1 MGAATDPGRFALT
14 SARATAAKAV
24 AGMWSTLTAW
34 LPARRRYEGASVSR
48 RTANWVTRSTSANA
62 EIKTDLVTLR
72 NRHRDLIRSN
82 PWAERAVAAIVNNV
96 IGAGIRCTWKSSR
109 RQKRWAAWWEST
121 ACDANGRLDGYGLQQ
136 QLMRAIAESGEVLV
150 RRQWRLPADNL
161 LLANDPPPLELR
173 VLEADYLDHAKN
185 EDLPGGGYIKLGVE
199 FDAQDRRV
207 GYWLF
212 PRHPGEGSGVAT
224 SVFVSAD
231 QILHLYLAE
240 RPNQVRGVPWG
251 RAGYMAMRHV
261 ADYQDAQRERMRL
274 ASCFM
279 GFRRVDSLTDV
290 PAELQ
295 PDEYSLLDKLEPG
308 TLEYL
313 PPGMEMEFAT
323 PPQPEDDVAFIAG
336 QLRAIAAGYGLPYE
350 ILTGDLSQ
358 VNFSS
363 ARMGWNE
370 FGRNIESWRWGLLG
384 PQLLQPIARWFLEA
398 EALGT
403 GRLQAAEI
411 PLWTAPARVMV
422 DEVRE
427 VPALVEKVRAG
438 LISMPEAIRQQGM
451 DPDTTL
457 AEIAAWN
464 AKLDAAGVVL
474 STDPRQDLAASAT
487 AAAADGDDDAT
498 DRPDGLDDQDD
509 PSDAPDGLDDD
520 PDDATDPDD
529 SVTPARSA
537 IARPAAPRAGRRPDP
552 VRLP

>member
-1 MGAATDPGRFALT
+1 MGAATDPSRFRL
-14 SARATAAKAV
+14 SARQARVSFGTELVRLARTAGAKL
-24 AGMWSTLTAW
+24 AGL
-34 LPARRRYEGASVSR
+34 LPARRKYEAASISR
-48 RTANWVTRSTSANA
+48 RTANWSTRSSGPNT
-62 EIKTDLVTLR
+62 EISGDLVTLR
-72 NRHRDLIRSN
+72 NRHRDLIRNN
-82 PWAERAVAAIVNNV
+82 PWAERAMNAIVNNV

-109 RQKRWAAWWEST
+109 RQKRWVAWWETT
-121 ACDANGRLDGYGLQQ
+121 ACDAAGRLDGYGLQQ
-136 QLMRAIAESGEVLV
+136 QILRAIAESGEVLV
-150 RRQWRLPADNL
+150 RRQIRFPADNL
-161 LLANDPPPLELR
+161 LLRGDPPPLQ
-173 VLEADYLDHAKN
+173 VQILEADYLDHTKTEA
-185 EDLPGGGYIKLGVE
+185 LPDGGYIRMGVQ

-212 PRHPGEGSGVAT
+212 REHPGDSIQFFAGE
-224 SVFVSAD
+224 SVFVPAD
-231 QILHLYLAE
+231 QILHLFLAE

-251 RAGYMAMRHV
+251 RSAYLAMRHI

-279 GFRRVDSLTDV
+279 GFRRVDSLTEV
-290 PAELQ
+290 PPELQ

-323 PPQPEDDVAFIAG
+323 PPQPEDDVAFVAG

-350 ILTGDLSQ
+350 VLTGDLSQ

-370 FGRNIESWRWGLLG
+370 FARNIETWRWSLLG
-384 PQLLQPIARWFLEA
+384 PQLLQPLSRWFLEA
-398 EALGT
+398 EALGA
-403 GRLQAAEI
+403 GRLQAPEV

-427 VPALVEKVRAG
+427 IPALVEKVRAG

-464 AKLDAAGVVL
+464 AKLDAAGVIL
-474 STDPRQDLAASAT
+474 ATDPRQDLGAGATTSASE
-487 AAAADGDDDAT
+487 DDA
-498 DRPDGLDDQDD
+498 DPGRPDDPDDMDDQDD
-509 PSDAPDGLDDD
+509 S
-520 PDDATDPDD
+520 DATDEPDAVD
-529 SVTPARSA
+529 APAMPPAARTA
-537 IARPAAPRAGRRPDP
+537 ARPGPAQVIRP
-552 VRLP
+552 